1 MPTDPVEAIIA
12 EALDRAGISYVC
24 DDAKSGL
31 DFAIAQ
37 DRMMLRIL
45 KAKMTGEQI
54 AELER
59 EAAEA
64 VLSSGQFKRV
74 EVSASQ

>member
-1 MPTDPVEAIIA
+1 MAYDLKGTNVKAA
-12 EALDRAGISYVC
+12 SLSAAVN
-24 DDAKSGL
+24 
-31 DFAIAQ
+31 FAIAQ